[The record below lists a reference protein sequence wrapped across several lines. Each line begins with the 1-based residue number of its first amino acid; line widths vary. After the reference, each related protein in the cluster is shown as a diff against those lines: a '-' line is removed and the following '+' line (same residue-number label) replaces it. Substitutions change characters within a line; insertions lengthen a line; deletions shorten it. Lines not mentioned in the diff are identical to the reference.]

1 LHVSFTTAL
10 PDINGEIYKPKV
22 AVATNETFRQAK
34 YDSLSRC
41 RTAP

>member
-1 LHVSFTTAL
+1 MYVSFTTAL

-22 AVATNETFRQAK
+22 AVATNKTFRQVR
-34 YDSLSRC
+34 YDALSRC